1 MLLSELRVFFE
12 KSLAFKRAG
21 PFPMVKKVR
30 PSACELEI
38 PKMWKS
44 LHPVI
49 NESKLKPY
57 HYPTFAQ
64 QQESSPTVIAL
75 SQEGAIQE
83 VERILNSR
91 RQGDELQYLVK
102 WQGQPFE
109 KSTWEDRRKII
120 KEASQLCQNFYKKPP
135 RHIQDPHNLHTWKTI
150 QRKSRR
156 HDLRG
161 RVML

>member
-1 MLLSELRVFFE
+1 VLLSELRVFFE

-75 SQEGAIQE
+75 
-83 VERILNSR
+83 RSR
-91 RQGDELQYLVK
+91 RCHTRSRKNPELQ
-102 WQGQPFE
+102 
-109 KSTWEDRRKII
+109 
-120 KEASQLCQNFYKKPP
+120 
-135 RHIQDPHNLHTWKTI
+135 KT
-150 QRKSRR
+150 
-156 HDLRG
+156 G
-161 RVML
+161 G